1 MLECIDKKI
10 ENALNDKDI
19 VNIMNHACKKF
30 VNQLEQEDIYTCKL
44 NALWKCFLNFKP
56 EKKCKFT
63 TYLYKGVYIEC
74 LKAVKFVNKS
84 KFCGKLN
91 PSIQSVN
98 STEEMIIDILD
109 EAENDFEKSLLK
121 DKISKM
127 TNEELSNKY
136 DIGKETVRKKVK
148 KMTKNFQHKFV

>member
-1 MLECIDKKI
+1 MNRDIEIALKDKELEG
-10 ENALNDKDI
+10 
-19 VNIMNHACKKF
+19 IMNKAASGFNK
-30 VNQLEQEDIYTCKL
+30 QLSEDELYTCKL

-74 LKAVKFVNKS
+74 LKAVKFVNKG
-84 KFCGKLN
+84 KICGKLN
-91 PSIQSVN
+91 PSIQSIKN
-98 STEEMIIDILD
+98 TDEMIIDILD

-136 DIGKETVRKKVK
+136 NIGKETVRKKVK

>member
-30 VNQLEQEDIYTCKL
+30 VTQLDPDDIYTCKL

-63 TYLYKGVYIEC
+63 TYLYKDVYIEC
-74 LKAVKFVNKS
+74 LKAVKFVNK
-84 KFCGKLN
+84 GK
-91 PSIQSVN
+91 IC
-98 STEEMIIDILD
+98 
-109 EAENDFEKSLLK
+109 
-121 DKISKM
+121 
-127 TNEELSNKY
+127 
-136 DIGKETVRKKVK
+136 R
-148 KMTKNFQHKFV
+148 

>member
-1 MLECIDKKI
+1 MEECIDKKI
-10 ENALNDKDI
+10 ENALTDKDI
-19 VNIMNHACKKF
+19 TNIMNHACKRFIK
-30 VNQLEQEDIYTCKL
+30 QLDQDDIYTCKL

-74 LKAVKFVNKS
+74 LKAVKFLNKHRS
-84 KFCGKLN
+84 NHKLH
-91 PSIQSVN
+91 PSIN
-98 STEEMIIDILD
+98 APKNTEELMIDILD
-109 EAENDFEKSLLK
+109 EAENDLEKSLIL

-136 DIGKETVRKKVK
+136 GIGKETVRKRVK